1 MSNIDKR
8 ALREAAEKA
17 TALNL
22 DTAQLKRRDNGF
34 CECPVCF
41 GEGYVDVESDY
52 CNIDGVA
59 LGVLFYGMG
68 KHRGLA
74 EEYFRAANPATVLA
88 LLDELEAKETEAEWM
103 RKRIEELA
111 KAREVSEEERVK
123 WFQMAQK
130 KGDDLDAAEK
140 RIAELEAKQVKIK
153 LPESFYPDGDIES
166 PLVINEYQIIEAIVA
181 AGCKPIAVC
190 PRCKC
195 ELDLTHKSDGAHYCH
210 PAAAGKGE

>member
-1 MSNIDKR
+1 MSNFDKR

-59 LGVLFYGMG
+59 LGVLFYGIG

-74 EEYFRAANPATVLA
+74 EEYFRAANPATVLT
-88 LLDELEAKETEAEWM
+88 LLD
-103 RKRIEELA
+103 
-111 KAREVSEEERVK
+111 
-123 WFQMAQK
+123 
-130 KGDDLDAAEK
+130 
-140 RIAELEAKQVKIK
+140 ELEAKQVKIK

-210 PAAAGKGE
+210 PAAAGKGK